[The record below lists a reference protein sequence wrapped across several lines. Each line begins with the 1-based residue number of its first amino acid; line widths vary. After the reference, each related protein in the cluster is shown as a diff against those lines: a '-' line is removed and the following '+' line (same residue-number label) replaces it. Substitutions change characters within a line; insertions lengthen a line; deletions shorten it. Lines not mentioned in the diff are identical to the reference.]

1 MSGFYSDKR
10 MGRHNLEDVRSGQM
24 RLCGYTTRRTLR
36 SKIHLCVFIF
46 DLSFFKAFFTAF
58 HFVIDPMRG
67 RHGYEDVSP
76 WIDSPLQIVGNQPT
90 SLASVGLICGEL
102 GEGGRSS
109 SPGYAIREVFQC
121 VKMLIGDPQQG
132 RLLVDGKWPGAE
144 LQSELRNAD
153 ARPESLI
160 QSANTPQ
167 PSMLSPPTPIIS
179 PLKMNPGMPS
189 GSWNLT
195 SRLSEVAVDGV
206 VCLWKGPEPTRD
218 LLGREGVENP
228 ELSRGDYFLIIMAV
242 IVRGKGER
250 AATPPENGDPPLLGF
265 HPTDGCGSDGSPH
278 WPLVGVSSPVCE
290 RLDEKLGSL
299 GGFRGRFPLLEPE
312 RSRLDDEAVGGK
324 GGCPLG
330 GGGSGGRLY
339 QTEGVGVGVF
349 VGGVPFYLLGNGS
362 GGTETPDCRPGSCL
376 DLSVRADSGPSRTS
390 RGRPSFRHL
399 RSGQMFQSLPTS
411 SWGYGSHPTFTP
423 PRRLPS
429 LQLQGRTPRSSPE
442 TEGADWAD
450 VRHVISRIT
459 TMLKP
464 SFSGDWG

>member
-1 MSGFYSDKR
+1 
-10 MGRHNLEDVRSGQM
+10 
-24 RLCGYTTRRTLR
+24 
-36 SKIHLCVFIF
+36 
-46 DLSFFKAFFTAF
+46 
-58 HFVIDPMRG
+58 
-67 RHGYEDVSP
+67 
-76 WIDSPLQIVGNQPT
+76 
-90 SLASVGLICGEL
+90 
-102 GEGGRSS
+102 
-109 SPGYAIREVFQC
+109 
-121 VKMLIGDPQQG
+121 
-132 RLLVDGKWPGAE
+132 VDGFLDRLFEDLYITRTSPV
-144 LQSELRNAD
+144 SMTTY
-153 ARPESLI
+153 RP
-160 QSANTPQ
+160 A
-167 PSMLSPPTPIIS
+167 
-179 PLKMNPGMPS
+179 S

-228 ELSRGDYFLIIMAV
+228 ELSRGDYFLIITAV

-278 WPLVGVSSPVCE
+278 WPLVGVSSLACE

-339 QTEGVGVGVF
+339 RTEGVGVGVF

-376 DLSVRADSGPSRTS
+376 DLSVRADSDPSRTS
-390 RGRPSFRHL
+390 RGRPSFR
-399 RSGQMFQSLPTS
+399 SLK
-411 SWGYGSHPTFTP
+411 
-423 PRRLPS
+423 
-429 LQLQGRTPRSSPE
+429 QL
-442 TEGADWAD
+442 
-450 VRHVISRIT
+450 
-459 TMLKP
+459 
-464 SFSGDWG
+464 

>member
-1 MSGFYSDKR
+1 
-10 MGRHNLEDVRSGQM
+10 
-24 RLCGYTTRRTLR
+24 
-36 SKIHLCVFIF
+36 
-46 DLSFFKAFFTAF
+46 
-58 HFVIDPMRG
+58 
-67 RHGYEDVSP
+67 
-76 WIDSPLQIVGNQPT
+76 
-90 SLASVGLICGEL
+90 
-102 GEGGRSS
+102 
-109 SPGYAIREVFQC
+109 
-121 VKMLIGDPQQG
+121 MLIGDPQQG

-144 LQSELRNAD
+144 FQSELRNAD
-153 ARPESLI
+153 ARPESLF

-167 PSMLSPPTPIIS
+167 PSMLT
-179 PLKMNPGMPS
+179 S
-189 GSWNLT
+189 GSWDLT

-228 ELSRGDYFLIIMAV
+228 ELSRGDYFLIITAV
-242 IVRGKGER
+242 IVRGNGER

-265 HPTDGCGSDGSPH
+265 HPTDGCRSDGSPH

-299 GGFRGRFPLLEPE
+299 GGFCGRFPLLEPE

-339 QTEGVGVGVF
+339 RTEGVGVGVF

-376 DLSVRADSGPSRTS
+376 DSSVRADSDPSRTS
-390 RGRPSFRHL
+390 RGRPSFRSL
-399 RSGQMFQSLPTS
+399 KQLWRGWPGEIQSLVAGKVGSSTSRYVRGGPDLSRKMSVPATTGGDLPTN

-429 LQLQGRTPRSSPE
+429 LQLQGRRRAPVPESLRFISHGGEGIFPETPFSFCEVGFFGPQNARRKLQVVVGLRDDSQAAE
-442 TEGADWAD
+442 TEGIPFQ
-450 VRHVISRIT
+450 R
-459 TMLKP
+459 K
-464 SFSGDWG
+464 